1 MVRPMYKSVD
11 MIKKTLCNF
20 GTTGQIETY
29 EGSFLGSFSFD
40 DIYDEAEDYD
50 LLVAGKVGACAVQTH
65 EFSPATQQKVKA
77 KGLTVKFHSEK

>member
-1 MVRPMYKSVD
+1 M
-11 MIKKTLCNF
+11 
-20 GTTGQIETY
+20 
-29 EGSFLGSFSFD
+29 GSFSFD